1 MFSAFLE
8 MDSELKEESV
18 ERKGL
23 EGEPKEKV
31 LKVSIASEQPFIV
44 IPAYNEESKIGTVI
58 EALQRQG
65 YSKIIVVD
73 DGSRDNTTEKAR
85 EKHIIVLRHLI
96 NRGQGAALKTGID
109 YALEQGASFIV
120 TFDSDG
126 QHHPEDIPRLL
137 EPLQRGEAEVALGS
151 RFLNENSH
159 PQNSNTPLVRKI
171 FLKGGA
177 LVFRT
182 MYGVK
187 LTDSHNGL
195 RALSRKAAQSINIT
209 QDKMEHASEIVEE
222 VSRHKLKYKEVPVT
236 ITYTEYSLQHGQRTS
251 NAFRILFKMLFN
263 KIVK

>member
-1 MFSAFLE
+1 
-8 MDSELKEESV
+8 MDSEINSKLKEGEFESNI
-18 ERKGL
+18 RNNA
-23 EGEPKEKV
+23 
-31 LKVSIASEQPFIV
+31 ITEQPFIV

-58 EALQRQG
+58 ENLQRQG

-85 EKHIIVLRHLI
+85 EKHITVLRHLI

-151 RFLNENSH
+151 RFLSE
-159 PQNSNTPLVRKI
+159 NSNTPLMRKI

-182 MYGVK
+182 MYGIK

-222 VSRHKLKYKEVPVT
+222 VSRHKLKYKEIPVT